1 MNQTVAKIALDSLIE
16 NGIRDLYCV
25 PGVQN
30 DPFFDTV
37 FDWRDVLRPIHAR
50 YEQGAVNVALG
61 AALATGKPKVFYMV
75 PGPGF

>member
-37 FDWRDVLRPIHAR
+37 FD
-50 YEQGAVNVALG
+50 
-61 AALATGKPKVFYMV
+61 
-75 PGPGF
+75 